1 MGLAP
6 VTTGLGEIYHY
17 TIRTKKGYKD
27 KYSLTDLRTMQ
38 DWIVRKQLS
47 GTEGIAE
54 GSGWGGYVKQYDMR
68 WRLTPTD

>member
-1 MGLAP
+1 
-6 VTTGLGEIYHY
+6 
-17 TIRTKKGYKD
+17 
-27 KYSLTDLRTMQ
+27 MQ

-54 GSGWGGYVKQYDMR
+54 VSGWGGYVKQYDMR